1 MSAPLDNRGI
11 VELLAREADEPGL
24 ADQRRRAL
32 RRAARA
38 ALAWP
43 EEAHALHAAG
53 RSLTEL
59 RYVGP
64 WLAAKI
70 RAWIEAPPPWVE
82 PPPLRRGFSTVAAAN
97 AFLAGHPDAPV
108 LRGDLQTHTLD
119 SDGTASVEAMA
130 EAAAAEGHEYLAIT
144 DHSQG
149 LKIAH
154 GMDEA
159 RLAAQGEEIARVNAR
174 LEAVGARLRVLR
186 AIEMNL
192 TPTGEGDMEPGALRT
207 LDLVLGAFHSKL
219 RTIDDQTERYL
230 AALAHPAV
238 HVLAHPRGRIFN
250 FRVGLRAEWRR
261 VFDAAA
267 ERDRAVEIDAYPD
280 RQDLD
285 AELLGIARASGVRIS
300 IGSDAHASY
309 QLRFARLGLASALAA
324 GIPSGRILNCM
335 PRDAL
340 LTWARDRHA
349 ERGVG
354 YEHEGEYQGAH
365 DRVREQRRAS
375 DGPRARRGRRS
386 RSA

>member
-1 MSAPLDNRGI
+1 MTPSLDNRTL
-11 VELLAREADEPGL
+11 VELLAGDAHEPGL

-43 EEAHALHAAG
+43 EEAHAIHAAG
-53 RSLTEL
+53 RPLTEL

-70 RAWIEAPPPWVE
+70 RGWLETPPAGVE
-82 PPPLRRGFSTVAAAN
+82 PPPLRRGFSTMATAN
-97 AFLAGHPDAPV
+97 AFLAAHPDAPA

-119 SDGTASVEAMA
+119 SDGTAPVEAMA
-130 EAAAAEGHEYLAIT
+130 EAALEEGHEYLAIT

-159 RLAAQGEEIARVNAR
+159 RLAAQGEEIARVNAELDAR
-174 LEAVGARLRVLR
+174 GARLRILR

-192 TPTGEGDMEPGALRT
+192 SPAGEGDMDLDALRR

-219 RTIDDQTERYL
+219 RTTDDQTERYL
-230 AALAHPAV
+230 AALDHPAV
-238 HVLAHPRGRIFN
+238 HVLAHPRGRIFD
-250 FRVGLRAEWRR
+250 FRAGLRADWRR

-285 AELLGIARASGVRIS
+285 AELLDLARASGVRIS
-300 IGSDAHASY
+300 IGSDAHAPY
-309 QLRFARLGLASALAA
+309 QLRFARLGLATALAA
-324 GIPSGRILNCM
+324 GIPGDRILNCM

-340 LTWARDRHA
+340 LSW
-349 ERGVG
+349 G
-354 YEHEGEYQGAH
+354 
-365 DRVREQRRAS
+365 RALR
-375 DGPRARRGRRS
+375 PE
-386 RSA
+386 

>member
-1 MSAPLDNRGI
+1 MNEPLDNRGL
-11 VELLAREADEPGL
+11 VELLAREAEEPGL

-43 EEAHALHAAG
+43 EEAHELHAAG

-64 WLAAKI
+64 WLASKL
-70 RAWIEAPPPWVE
+70 RAWIESPPDALE
-82 PPPLRRGFSTVAAAN
+82 PPALRRGFSTVAAAN
-97 AFLAGHPDAPV
+97 AYLAARPDAPA

-130 EAAAAEGHEYLAIT
+130 EAARAEGHEYLAIT

-154 GMDEA
+154 GMDESH
-159 RLAAQGEEIARVNAR
+159 LAAQGEAIARVNAA
-174 LEAVGARLRVLR
+174 LQAGGARLRVLR

-192 TPTGEGDMEPGALRT
+192 SPSGEGDMDLAALRT
-207 LDLVLGAFHSKL
+207 LDVVLGAFHSKL
-219 RTIDDQTERYL
+219 RTTEDQTDRYL

-238 HVLAHPRGRIFN
+238 HVLAHPRGRIFD
-250 FRVGLRAEWRR
+250 FRAGLRADWRR

-285 AELLGIARASGVRIS
+285 ADLLAIARASGVRIS
-300 IGSDAHASY
+300 IGSDAHAPY
-309 QLRFARLGLASALAA
+309 QLTFARLGLATALAA
-324 GIPSGRILNCM
+324 GIPLDRILNCM

-340 LTWARDRHA
+340 LSWARARHA
-349 ERGVG
+349 G
-354 YEHEGEYQGAH
+354 
-365 DRVREQRRAS
+365 
-375 DGPRARRGRRS
+375 
-386 RSA
+386 

>member
-1 MSAPLDNRGI
+1 MSAPLDNRGL
-11 VELLAREADEPGL
+11 VELLAREAEEPGL

-43 EEAHALHAAG
+43 EEAHDLHAAG

-64 WLAAKI
+64 WLATKI
-70 RAWIEAPPPWVE
+70 RAWIEAPPTAIE

-97 AFLAGHPDAPV
+97 AYLAAHPDAPA

-130 EAAAAEGHEYLAIT
+130 EAARAEGHEYLAIT

-159 RLAAQGEEIARVNAR
+159 RLAAQGEEIMRVNAE
-174 LEAVGARLRVLR
+174 LEAGGARLRVLR

-192 TPTGEGDMEPGALRT
+192 SPAGEGDMDVDALRG
-207 LDLVLGAFHSKL
+207 LHLVLGALHSKL
-219 RTIDDQTERYL
+219 RTTDDQTERYL
-230 AALAHPAV
+230 SALAHPAV

-250 FRVGLRAEWRR
+250 FRLGLRANWRR
-261 VFDAAA
+261 VFDEAT

-285 AELLGIARASGVRIS
+285 ADLLAIARASGVRIS
-300 IGSDAHASY
+300 IGSDAHAPY
-309 QLRFARLGLASALAA
+309 QLRFARLGLATALAA
-324 GIPSGRILNCM
+324 GIPADRVLNCM
-335 PRDAL
+335 SRDAL
-340 LTWARDRHA
+340 LSWARA
-349 ERGVG
+349 L
-354 YEHEGEYQGAH
+354 H
-365 DRVREQRRAS
+365 D
-375 DGPRARRGRRS
+375 G
-386 RSA
+386 